1 MPYKTVMC
9 QLINPTKHLIG
20 DTQLANVLANGAW
33 ISDNYVIC
41 KCQLGIYNIIY
52 LWL

>member
-1 MPYKTVMC
+1 MPYKSVMC
-9 QLINPTKHLIG
+9 QLINSTKYLIG

-33 ISDNYVIC
+33 ISDYYALCIC
-41 KCQLGIYNIIY
+41 QSGLYDIIY